1 MRAQRAKVE
10 NSARVTSRELSWCLE
25 KPLQNVEARSSTCVK
40 RIFNIVSRARP
51 TWIFK
56 KRFAIFLTSHLFWG
70 VMVALVEQR
79 WNTNVIKLGSNLSFF
94 VLIISPKNRLSNW
107 LCREQILSLTLRC
120 SE

>member
-56 KRFAIFLTSHLFWG
+56 KRFGIFLKSHLFRG

-79 WNTNVIKLGSNLSFF
+79 
-94 VLIISPKNRLSNW
+94 
-107 LCREQILSLTLRC
+107 
-120 SE
+120 